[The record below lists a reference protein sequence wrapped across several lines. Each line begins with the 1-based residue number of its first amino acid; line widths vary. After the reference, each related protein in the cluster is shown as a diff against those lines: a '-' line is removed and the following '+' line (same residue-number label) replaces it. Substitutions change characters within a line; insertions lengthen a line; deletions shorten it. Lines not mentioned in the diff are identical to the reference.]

1 MDYEF
6 FEILKFVQEI
16 FTNFY
21 KIYPYL
27 KFKFVDKNLCGQEIL
42 GCGTMGCQLSNL
54 NTQYDIKKFYL
65 GFKKQFDFFNL
76 SQNFKILTSHF
87 EDGI

>member
-1 MDYEF
+1 MKKSSSS
-6 FEILKFVQEI
+6 L
-16 FTNFY
+16 
-21 KIYPYL
+21 
-27 KFKFVDKNLCGQEIL
+27 DKNLLMVRKYWVVLL
-42 GCGTMGCQLSNL
+42 GPIGCQISNL

-76 SQNFKILTSHF
+76 SQNFKVLTSHF

>member
-1 MDYEF
+1 M
-6 FEILKFVQEI
+6 K
-16 FTNFY
+16 N
-21 KIYPYL
+21 L
-27 KFKFVDKNLCGQEIL
+27 KFKFVDKIFCGQEIWAVVL
-42 GCGTMGCQLSNL
+42 GCQISNL